1 MLKAAVTLLGEKKE
15 RKKTGILSQVCMHF
29 LFFCLVGLMAKNIFM
44 KLFCASL
51 SFMWSCLLILKS
63 QTMT

>member
-1 MLKAAVTLLGEKKE
+1 MFKAAVASWKKKKE
-15 RKKTGILSQVCMHF
+15 KLGLGVEYVCI
-29 LFFCLVGLMAKNIFM
+29 FCFSVLWVFIAKNIFM

-51 SFMWSCLLILKS
+51 SSVWSCLLVLKS

>member
-1 MLKAAVTLLGEKKE
+1 MFKAAVASWEKK
-15 RKKTGILSQVCMHF
+15 KKKNWDSESSTYIFYISVLWVF
-29 LFFCLVGLMAKNIFM
+29 IAKNIFM

-51 SFMWSCLLILKS
+51 SFVWSCLLTLKS